1 MKSLIIGYGEIGK
14 ALYSILEKEYPTYW
28 IDKNKIEK
36 EDKFEIIHI
45 CFPYS
50 ENFLEEVKKY
60 QKLYNPRYTLIH
72 STVPP
77 GTSRKCNAL
86 HSPVI
91 GVHPHLQKS
100 LKIFTKFLSGEKA
113 DELAD
118 YFRRT
123 GIKVYLFSQQETTE
137 LMKILDTSFYG
148 LCIEYIKEVKR
159 LCEKNNVPFEA
170 WTIWTQ
176 NYNDGYKKLGFPEYI
191 RPNLIPIMK
200 KIGGHCVSPNLRLI
214 ETRFHKFLIELESL
228 ENDSQNN

>member
-14 ALYSILEKEYPTYW
+14 ALYKILEKEYPTEW
-28 IDKNKIEK
+28 TDKNISIQNYLKK
-36 EDKFEIIHI
+36 DFDIIHI

-50 ENFLEEVKKY
+50 ESFIEEVKKY
-60 QKLYNPRYTLIH
+60 QELYNPKYTLIH

-77 GTSRKCNAL
+77 GISRKCNAL

-91 GVHPHLQKS
+91 GVHPHLEES

-113 DELAD
+113 YELAD

-148 LCIEYIKEVKR
+148 LCIEYTKEVKK
-159 LCEKNNVPFEA
+159 LCEKNNIPFEA

-176 NYNDGYKKLGFPEYI
+176 NYNEGYKKLGFPEYI

-200 KIGGHCVSPNLRLI
+200 KIGGHCVSLNLRLI
-214 ETRFHKFLIELESL
+214 DTKFHKFLIDL
-228 ENDSQNN
+228 ENFEKL